1 MSHTDNAAV
10 YNSNSPIGFHWFC
23 PQTGIYTSLNPT
35 VQLPSHPD
43 IDVVTFMF
51 SQKHD
56 GDTALI
62 DSATGY
68 SISYSHLFPLV
79 QSMAFGLIQMG
90 IRKGDVVLIL
100 LPNSVLFPLLFLSVL
115 YAGGVATA
123 MSPLSTDFEIQKQ
136 VTHANVK
143 LGFCG
148 VNHLEKLKNMGVSTI
163 EVPQS
168 FGSNRDLMEYCNLF
182 KPKGDAGSVK
192 IKKPVIY
199 QDDAAAILY
208 SSGTTGTSKGV
219 VLSHRNLIATVE
231 LFVRF
236 EASKYDE
243 LSSSNVY
250 LAALPMFHIYGL
262 SLFVLGLLSLGS
274 RVVVMSKFNIDEAVR
289 AIDRFKVTHFPVV
302 PPILSALAAKAKNV
316 YTIRLRSL
324 KQVCVGASVT
334 PKKVIDDFVQA
345 LPHVDLI
352 QAYGMTE
359 SSAVATCGFNTR
371 NICKYLSA
379 GLLAPNMQA
388 KVVDWVTGS
397 LLSPGMTGELW
408 LKGPGIMK
416 GYLNDEKST
425 REVIDKDGWLR
436 TGDIVFFDNDGYL
449 YIVDRLKEII
459 KYKGFQIAPGD
470 LEDVLISH
478 PEIDDAAVTAA
489 KDELAGEIPVAF
501 VVRTQGSLVSQ
512 TAVMDYVAQ
521 KVAPY
526 KKVRRVIFVD
536 SIPRSPT
543 GKILRRK
550 LRSDLISKI

>member
-23 PQTGIYTSLNPT
+23 PQTGICTSLNPT

-68 SISYSHLFPLV
+68 SISYSHLFPFV
-79 QSMAFGLIQMG
+79 QSIAFGLIQMG

-136 VTHANVK
+136 VAHANVK

-148 VNHLEKLKNMGVSTI
+148 INHLEKLKNMGVSAI

-168 FGSNRDLMEYCNLF
+168 FGSNRDLMEYCDLF

-192 IKKPVIY
+192 IKRPVIY

-302 PPILSALAAKAKNV
+302 PPILSALAAKAKNA

-324 KQVCVGASVT
+324 KQVSVGASVT

-345 LPHVDLI
+345 LPQVDFI

-371 NICKYLSA
+371 NLRKHLSV

-397 LLSPGMTGELW
+397 LLSPGMTGHLSIYGLPLW
-408 LKGPGIMK
+408 
-416 GYLNDEKST
+416 YLNDEKST
-425 REVIDKDGWLR
+425 RETIDKDGWLR
-436 TGDIVFFDNDGYL
+436 TGDIVFFDLDGYL
-449 YIVDRLKEII
+449 HIVDRLKEII
-459 KYKGFQIAPGD
+459 KYKGFQ
-470 LEDVLISH
+470 
-478 PEIDDAAVTAA
+478 IDDAAVTAA

-501 VVRTQGSLVSQ
+501 VVRTQGSLLSQ

-550 LRSDLISKI
+550 LRSALISKI